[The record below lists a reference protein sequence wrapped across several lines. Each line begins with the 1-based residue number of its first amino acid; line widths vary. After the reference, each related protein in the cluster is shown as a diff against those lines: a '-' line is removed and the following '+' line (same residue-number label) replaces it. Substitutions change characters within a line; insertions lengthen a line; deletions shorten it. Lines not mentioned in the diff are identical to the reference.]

1 MLRGVS
7 WRLALVLCTAVIV
20 AAAPAFA
27 ARAPTA
33 AEARAIRLTVNAFV
47 RMGNSPAAR
56 DNRVVRIR
64 VSSVDRH
71 YALVN
76 LDSRSAGPSLA
87 VLRLRTR
94 WRVIGF
100 GSSPACSVVPR
111 RIRVDLKIP
120 CSP

>member
-1 MLRGVS
+1 
-7 WRLALVLCTAVIV
+7 VLCTAVVV
-20 AAAPAFA
+20 AVAPAFA
-27 ARAPTA
+27 ARAPTPT
-33 AEARAIRLTVNAFV
+33 EARAIRLTVNAFV
-47 RMGNSPAAR
+47 RMSNSPAAK

-76 LDSRSAGPSLA
+76 LDSRSAGPALA

-94 WRVIGF
+94 WRVVSF
-100 GSSPACSVVPR
+100 GSSPACSVAPR
-111 RIRVDLKIP
+111 RVRVDLKIP